1 MRTSYL
7 LLFTLCLLLSE
18 MASGDN
24 FLTGLGHRSDHYI
37 CVRSGGQCLYSACP
51 IYTKI
56 QGTCYHG
63 KAKCC
68 K

>member
-18 MASGDN
+18 MASGGN
-24 FLTGLGHRSDHYI
+24 FLTGLGHRSDHYN
-37 CVRSGGQCLYSACP
+37 CVSSGGQCLYSACP
-51 IYTKI
+51 IFTKI
-56 QGTCYHG
+56 QGTCYGG

>member
-1 MRTSYL
+1 MRTSYF

-18 MASGDN
+18 MASGGN
-24 FLTGLGHRSDHYI
+24 FLTGLGHRSDHYN

-51 IYTKI
+51 VFTKT
-56 QGTCYHG
+56 QGTCYKG

>member
-7 LLFTLCLLLSE
+7 LLFTLCLVLCD
-18 MASGDN
+18 MASGDT
-24 FLTGLGHRSDHYI
+24 FLTGLGYRSDHYT
-37 CVRSGGQCLYSACP
+37 CVKGGGQCLYSACP
-51 IYTKI
+51 IYTKV
-56 QGTCYHG
+56 QGTCYGG